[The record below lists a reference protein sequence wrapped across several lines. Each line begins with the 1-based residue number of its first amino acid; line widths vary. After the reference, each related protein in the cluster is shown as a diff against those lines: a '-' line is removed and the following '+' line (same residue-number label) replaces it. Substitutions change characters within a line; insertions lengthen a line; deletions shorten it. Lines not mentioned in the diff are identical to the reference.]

1 VRLHAEIF
9 SPIALHYIFEFYATR
24 LNTSDLIFVN
34 NTFCLILAV
43 RQRAVACKL
52 DQVQKKILITGA
64 FPRTFGRPQWIN
76 LRDTLIQWK
85 SHLGTVQSS
94 LSMMVQNESA

>member
-1 VRLHAEIF
+1 M
-9 SPIALHYIFEFYATR
+9 
-24 LNTSDLIFVN
+24 
-34 NTFCLILAV
+34 

-64 FPRTFGRPQWIN
+64 FPRTFGRPQWVN
-76 LRDTLIQWK
+76 LHDTLVQWR

-94 LSMMVQNESA
+94 LSMMIQNESS